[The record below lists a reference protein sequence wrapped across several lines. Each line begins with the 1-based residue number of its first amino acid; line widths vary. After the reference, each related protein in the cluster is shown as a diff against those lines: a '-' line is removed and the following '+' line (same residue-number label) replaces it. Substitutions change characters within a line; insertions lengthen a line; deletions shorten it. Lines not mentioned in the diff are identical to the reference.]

1 MKRVIPF
8 LIVIALVVGSCGS
21 DSEST
26 APTTTVPSAIQKPTG
41 TDALLSSHLFTA
53 ATLAADGMALDVIA
67 GRVPELQFDGDQILI
82 EVTYDEVTAERVAA
96 AEAAGLVVSG
106 QYPDLLMITGA
117 ASAEDLR
124 ALAALDGVASIVP
137 AFGATTGS

>member
-1 MKRVIPF
+1 MKRAIPF
-8 LIVIALVVGSCGS
+8 LIVIAMFAGSCGS
-21 DSEST
+21 DSDST
-26 APTTTVPSAIQKPTG
+26 ASTTTAPSAIQKPTG

-53 ATLAADGMALDVIA
+53 ATLAADGMASEDIA
-67 GRVPELQFDGDQILI
+67 GRVPELQFDGDRILI
-82 EVTYDEVTAERVAA
+82 EVTYDEVTADRVAA

-106 QYPDLLMITGA
+106 EYPDLLLITGA
-117 ASAEDLR
+117 AAAEDLR